1 MNASGV
7 REVSKTL
14 FGHLWER
21 AGGRQWGFSTTYT
34 ILGGWKNMFLLFSAN
49 TGSVALGP
57 KYLNIWDVRSA
68 GRASQFIQG
77 VRFLNYCP
85 AYNMTGEL
93 ALAEKHSFHLCVGE
107 LFTTEGQNQYPFL
120 SPQIVRTRNI
130 LLLKVLVMSSSSAT
144 QEIGNN
150 RGDGRSG

>member
-57 KYLNIWDVRSA
+57 KYLNIWGVRSA

-93 ALAEKHSFHLCVGE
+93 GLRITLSTCVGGSFSQ
-107 LFTTEGQNQYPFL
+107 LKQNQNPFL
-120 SPQIVRTRNI
+120 SPQIVRTWNI
-130 LLLKVLVMSSSSAT
+130 LLLKVLVMFSSSAT